1 MIKANAGWLLCG
13 GCYNDMRLM
22 SKAILSANEI
32 SVKYSD
38 QIVLDKASVV
48 VHEDDRVGMV
58 GRNGAGKSTFLRIA
72 AGTLAADSGDVVRS
86 RDLMVGYLPQVF
98 DLHDDRSV
106 HENILEGARR
116 VLDWIKE
123 YENDTISESRSS
135 ELLSLI
141 DHAEGW
147 NIEHRV
153 KSLIT
158 NLHAPDA
165 GRIVGTL
172 SGGEKRRVALCRA
185 LLEKP
190 DLLILDEPTNHLDTE
205 SIEWLE
211 EFLKRYTGSVLFVTH
226 DRYFLDRIA
235 TRIVEVSRG
244 KFFAHEGNYTEY
256 LIAKAERESIEESQ
270 EKGRQKFLKS
280 ELLWI
285 RKAPRARRTK
295 SQDRIDRYYETAGQ
309 EALEK
314 ELDVDLI
321 IPPSMK
327 MSNKIID
334 LKEVTGEIG
343 GKTLFSGLN
352 VTLSAG
358 DRIGIVGRNGLGKTT
373 LLRIMLGDL
382 PPASG
387 LVEIGNR
394 IQINY
399 IDQNRLDLDEEK
411 SVFQEVGGTSEHVQ
425 LGEETIT
432 LRAYLRRFLFNEDR
446 MNTKI
451 RLLSGGERSRVVL
464 AKVLKRGGNVLVL
477 DEPTNDLDLAT
488 LRLLEE
494 ALVSFKGVVLVVSHD
509 RYFLNRV
516 CTGIIAFE
524 GNQRV
529 VQSVGNYDYYL
540 EKRAQLSAAADTLQA
555 QKAQAAQLA
564 AAELAKPA
572 AKEGR
577 AKKLSFKETRELE
590 TIEEIIL
597 GAETEI
603 TRLESI
609 FAAPDFYQTHGDQWE
624 KLQAELAAARHK
636 VAQLY
641 ARWEELEAIKA
652 SV

>member
-1 MIKANAGWLLCG
+1 
-13 GCYNDMRLM
+13 M
-22 SKAILSANEI
+22 SKAILSANEV
-32 SVKYSD
+32 SVKYSTH
-38 QIVLDKASVV
+38 IVLDRASVV

-58 GRNGAGKSTFLRIA
+58 GRNGTGKSTFLRIA
-72 AGTLAADSGDVVRS
+72 AGTLEPDSGNVVRS
-86 RDLMVGYLPQVF
+86 RDLIVGYLPQVF
-98 DLHDDRSV
+98 DLLDDRTV
-106 HENILEGARR
+106 HENILDGARR

-123 YENDTISESRSS
+123 YEEGETTESRGS

-158 NLHAPDA
+158 NLHAPDPD
-165 GRIVGTL
+165 RIVGTL

-185 LLEKP
+185 LLGKP

-211 EFLKRYTGSVLFVTH
+211 EFLNRYPGSVLFVTH

-235 TRIVEVSRG
+235 TRIVEVVRG
-244 KFFAHEGNYTEY
+244 KFLAHEGNYTDY
-256 LIAKAERESIEESQ
+256 LIGKAEREAVEESQ
-270 EKGRQKFLKS
+270 EKSRQKFLKS

-309 EALEK
+309 ETLEK

-321 IPPSMK
+321 IPPASK
-327 MSNKIID
+327 MSNRIVE
-334 LKEVTGEIG
+334 LKEVTGAIG
-343 GKTLFSGLN
+343 GKTLFTGLN
-352 VTLSAG
+352 LALEPG
-358 DRIGIVGRNGLGKTT
+358 DRLGIVGRNGLGKTT
-373 LLRIMLGDL
+373 LLRIMLGEL

-387 LVEIGNR
+387 TVEIGSR

-399 IDQNRLDLDEEK
+399 IDQGRLDLDEEK
-411 SVFQEVGGTSEHVQ
+411 SVFQEVGGNSEHVQ

-446 MNTKI
+446 MQTKI

-494 ALVSFKGVVLVVSHD
+494 ALISFKGVVLVVSHD
-509 RYFLNRV
+509 RYFLNRI

-524 GNQRV
+524 GNQRIT
-529 VQSVGNYDYYL
+529 QSVGNYGYYL
-540 EKRAQLSAAADTLQA
+540 EK
-555 QKAQAAQLA
+555 KALA
-564 AAELAKPA
+564 AAAPAEVEPSKPVDKNT
-572 AKEGR
+572 KER
-577 AKKLSFKETRELE
+577 PKKLNFKETRELE
-590 TIEEIIL
+590 SIEETIL
-597 GAETEI
+597 NAETEV
-603 TRLESI
+603 TRMETL

-624 KLQAELAAARHK
+624 QLQAKLTASRHQVAR
-636 VAQLY
+636 LY
-641 ARWEELEAIKA
+641 SRWEELAALKA
-652 SV
+652 ALE